1 MMFWRRRLMPV
12 ETGFV
17 QRLFGT
23 ALDELLPGMRLHVR
37 RLGDT
42 RRALSLGGGRIYLP
56 RSFFEQADP
65 HRPLRLAHPVVA
77 GVFAHELL
85 HQWQR
90 LQGRAVTW
98 EAFGLHLRAA
108 CQRRDPYH
116 YRACADP
123 QQMLQCFLD
132 ASVEQQGQIWQDHVQ
147 ALVQGQPLACM
158 CLIAEHVH
166 QAQAVQS
173 RLGRVSKD

>member
-1 MMFWRRRLMPV
+1 MMFWRRSLMPV

-17 QRLFGT
+17 QLLFGT

-56 RSFFEQADP
+56 RSFFEHADP
-65 HRPLRLAHPVVA
+65 HRPLRLSHPVVA

-90 LQGRAVTW
+90 LQGRPVTW
-98 EAFGLHLRAA
+98 EAFGLHLRAT
-108 CQRRDPYH
+108 CLRRDL
-116 YRACADP
+116 YRYQACADP
-123 QQMLQCFLD
+123 YQMLQCFLD

-166 QAQAVQS
+166 QDQAGRT
-173 RLGRVSKD
+173 RLGQTSKD

>member
-1 MMFWRRRLMPV
+1 
-12 ETGFV
+12 
-17 QRLFGT
+17 
-23 ALDELLPGMRLHVR
+23 
-37 RLGDT
+37 
-42 RRALSLGGGRIYLP
+42 LST
-56 RSFFEQADP
+56 DP
-65 HRPLRLAHPVVA
+65 HRPLRLAYPVVA

-108 CQRRDPYH
+108 CLRRDPYH
-116 YRACADP
+116 YQACADP

-158 CLIAEHVH
+158 CLIAEHVLK
-166 QAQAVQS
+166 AQAGQS
-173 RLGRVSKD
+173 RSGRASKG